1 MDLSRLWSSCCYSVA
16 KWCPTHFNPLNYS
29 SPGFPVLHYL
39 VEFAQT
45 HVHWVGDN
53 HLILYRPFS
62 SCLQSFPA
70 SGSFPINRLFVSG
83 GQSIGASASVLLMNI
98 QGLFPLGLTGWISLR
113 SKGLSGVFS
122 APQIES
128 INSSTLN
135 LLVQLSHL
143 YMTTGKTIALIIW
156 TFFGKVMSVLFN
168 MLSRFV
174 IAFLPRS
181 KRLLISWLQSPSTV
195 IWEPKKIKPVIAS
208 TFYPSICLEM
218 MMPDAMIL
226 VF

>member
-143 YMTTGKTIALIIW
+143 YMTTGKTIALTRW
-156 TFFGKVMSVLFN
+156 TFVACTDHV
-168 MLSRFV
+168 
-174 IAFLPRS
+174 AEHT
-181 KRLLISWLQSPSTV
+181 LIT
-195 IWEPKKIKPVIAS
+195 
-208 TFYPSICLEM
+208 
-218 MMPDAMIL
+218 
-226 VF
+226 